1 MMEKNVLMMMLM
13 EVQMTDYEKFEW
25 LHFAIQEAINGNIGE
40 LPNALDIVEQ
50 LREPY
55 FLDGEA
61 ND

>member
-1 MMEKNVLMMMLM
+1 
-13 EVQMTDYEKFEW
+13 MTDYEKVEW

-55 FLDGEA
+55 FLEGGTHE
-61 ND
+61 